1 MLGYTPKYA
10 TGVWVG
16 QHENGS
22 ANNLNME
29 YMTGPIWGSFMQKA
43 HEGQGEIAKWA
54 KPEGVKTVSHDSAF
68 FSLVKGSCKNVAL
81 GNICGYG
88 QSDIYPSAYTAR
100 KSTNT
105 QQKVVIDTV
114 SGKRA
119 TDCTPAAAR
128 KEITG
133 GGIIIPEVEKGDPN
147 YNNFMAPITARLKAG
162 TGEAV
167 PAEDQIDDVHSC
179 SDVKPSVTISIPAS
193 CNGSCTIS
201 ASVTAGTKGLTNLY
215 FKMDGTTLS
224 GGAMDISSGGNYSM
238 TYIPDTGGTHEFTAQ
253 VVDSALYDNTSAPVS
268 STLTSV
274 PFNVDSA
281 TPVGANIKITW
292 DDITGSY
299 SLISSGSNNGS
310 ALGCTPLGSKC
321 TALVS
326 KASFGGSGTYSV
338 SIKSTTTG
346 RVTANSVSFTD

>member
-1 MLGYTPKYA
+1 
-10 TGVWVG
+10 
-16 QHENGS
+16 
-22 ANNLNME
+22 
-29 YMTGPIWGSFMQKA
+29 
-43 HEGQGEIAKWA
+43 
-54 KPEGVKTVSHDSAF
+54 
-68 FSLVKGSCKNVAL
+68 
-81 GNICGYG
+81 
-88 QSDIYPSAYTAR
+88 
-100 KSTNT
+100 
-105 QQKVVIDTV
+105 
-114 SGKRA
+114 
-119 TDCTPAAAR
+119 
-128 KEITG
+128 
-133 GGIIIPEVEKGDPN
+133 
-147 YNNFMAPITARLKAG
+147 
-162 TGEAV
+162 
-167 PAEDQIDDVHSC
+167 
-179 SDVKPSVTISIPAS
+179 
-193 CNGSCTIS
+193 
-201 ASVTAGTKGLTNLY
+201 
-215 FKMDGTTLS
+215 
-224 GGAMDISSGGNYSM
+224 M